1 MDSSKPKNGD
11 EQSPRSWRGQRR
23 FLLLRSLGTVSAA
36 GQDWRVWNQA
46 MKQRLLTIQAPADEQ
61 EVGNP
66 TAMGRICC
74 TRLLHGDELH
84 RQDWGQTGA
93 STQIPFES

>member
-1 MDSSKPKNGD
+1 
-11 EQSPRSWRGQRR
+11 
-23 FLLLRSLGTVSAA
+23 
-36 GQDWRVWNQA
+36 

>member
-1 MDSSKPKNGD
+1 MNSRPGAGEVKVDF
-11 EQSPRSWRGQRR
+11 WYY
-23 FLLLRSLGTVSAA
+23 AA
-36 GQDWRVWNQA
+36 LALFQLPDQDWRVWNQA
-46 MKQRLLTIQAPADEQ
+46 MKQRLLTTQVPAL
-61 EVGNP
+61 
-66 TAMGRICC
+66 AMGRICC